1 MNVPIE
7 EPSRRASW
15 MPKRDHGSLLGH
27 VLGFPSLTKIRWGCK
42 PQACCSY
49 NRQHVGHVTARSY
62 IWDCIAILNL
72 RKNESV
78 TPSRA
83 LRQRAMICI
92 WVQSWY
98 ACFWADVCPLRWK
111 YEYNCRHTATHGI
124 RKIWMKSTLFL
135 TYVLVLWRYLL
146 PSPGGHFDNAMII
159 SEDT

>member
-49 NRQHVGHVTARSY
+49 NRQHVGHVTVRSY

-78 TPSRA
+78 TPSWA

-98 ACFWADVCPLRWK
+98 ACYWADVCP
-111 YEYNCRHTATHGI
+111 I
-124 RKIWMKSTLFL
+124 TLK
-135 TYVLVLWRYLL
+135 VRVPL
-146 PSPGGHFDNAMII
+146 PSYRNTSNPKNLNEIHSFSYIRLSFVTTFAPKSRWSFLIMQR
-159 SEDT
+159 